1 MKDVFLEEIKNRR
14 RKASEV
20 FWKEL
25 SLIIIEFLLCLF
37 FSFKWISFFNS
48 GFSFHLSQII
58 LFFLLLFLLQF
69 FFVLN
74 SIVFKNFFSLL
85 KLNFLLSFSLLLPSF
100 LFKLN
105 EVLFSWRGSLLFFLL
120 VFLLLSLTNLLV
132 RRENKNL
139 IKFSWSRLVLKGK
152 FLLNLSL
159 ILVIIF
165 PFFLS
170 DHPSLDVFL
179 KKGMDFSL
187 KGTLPVIRVVYP
199 WFDWQMTL
207 EDFSENVYG
216 AKEPGSVI
224 LSQKIS
230 DYLDEEISV
239 KEKLSKIAKIY
250 LERKI
255 SFFSENN
262 LIKFGFLIGIYLLII
277 LPFLC
282 LFSYLTIPLG
292 KILIIALTS
301 LNYLRYSFKD
311 VSKEELGF

>member
-1 MKDVFLEEIKNRR
+1 MKDVFLEEIKKRK
-14 RKASEV
+14 RKANEI

-25 SLIIIEFLLCLF
+25 SLIIIEFLLCFF

-48 GFSFHLSQII
+48 GFSFHLPQVI
-58 LFFLLLFLLQF
+58 LFFLLLFFLQF

-74 SIVFKNFFSLL
+74 SIVFKNFLSLL
-85 KLNFLLSFSLLLPSF
+85 KLNFFLSFFLLLPSF
-100 LFKLN
+100 LFKLD
-105 EVLFSWRGSLLFFLL
+105 EVLFSWRGSLLFFLS

-132 RRENKNL
+132 RRENENL
-139 IKFSWSRLVLKGK
+139 IKFSWSRLVLRGR
-152 FLLNLSL
+152 FFLNLSL

-170 DHPSLDVFL
+170 DHPSIDVLL
-179 KKGMDFSL
+179 KKGIDFSL
-187 KGTLPVIRVVYP
+187 ERTLPVIRVVYP

-311 VSKEELGF
+311 VSKEELEF

>member
-1 MKDVFLEEIKNRR
+1 MKDVFLEEIKKRK
-14 RKASEV
+14 RKANEI

-25 SLIIIEFLLCLF
+25 SLIIIEFLLCFF

-48 GFSFHLSQII
+48 GFSFHLSQVI

-74 SIVFKNFFSLL
+74 SIVFKNFLSLL
-85 KLNFLLSFSLLLPSF
+85 KLNFFLSFFLLLPSF
-100 LFKLN
+100 LFKLD
-105 EVLFSWRGSLLFFLL
+105 EVLFSWRGSLLFFLS

-132 RRENKNL
+132 RRENENL
-139 IKFSWSRLVLKGK
+139 IKFSWSRLVLRGK
-152 FLLNLSL
+152 FFLNLSL

-170 DHPSLDVFL
+170 DHPSIDVLL
-179 KKGMDFSL
+179 KKGIDFSL
-187 KGTLPVIRVVYP
+187 ERTLPVIRVVYP

-216 AKEPGSVI
+216 AKEPGSAI

-230 DYLDEEISV
+230 DYLDEEISN
-239 KEKLSKIAKIY
+239 KEKLSKIARIY

-255 SFFSENN
+255 SFLSENN
-262 LIKFGFLIGIYLLII
+262 LIKFGFLIGVCLLII

-282 LFSYLTIPLG
+282 LFSYLTIFLG
-292 KILIIALTS
+292 KILIIILAS
-301 LNYLRYSFKD
+301 LDYLRYSLKD
-311 VSKEELGF
+311 VSKEELEF